1 MRNFQESLYEY
12 KRVSTR
18 FKKPCSPIFL
28 DNCEQNK
35 TKTILYTF
43 VDIAKDTAYE
53 KNQRKE
59 TEVELLEVFVSLNKR
74 LDFWKSSPKIKYI
87 IFHCRTSIT
96 T

>member
-1 MRNFQESLYEY
+1 MRNFQESLYAY

-35 TKTILYTF
+35 IKTILYTF

-59 TEVELLEVFVSLNKR
+59 TRAGTPRGFR
-74 LDFWKSSPKIKYI
+74 
-87 IFHCRTSIT
+87 
-96 T
+96 